1 MKEARKESQETSMAE
16 PGCGGQTGQQEEN
29 GRQREQGQVLWGE
42 HRDAAGL
49 CRYGI
54 RKGNAQLELDSGK
67 NEEQERLLQIH
78 KPEKESPRQCTFAS
92 EYRAAMWIL
101 HWVLLVSPSAPPSP
115 MCSSLASGAQDP
127 CASGNAAVV
136 GVRGPGGSRDWESA
150 GVLTRGS

>member
-54 RKGNAQLELDSGK
+54 RKGNAQLELDLARMK
-67 NEEQERLLQIH
+67 N
-78 KPEKESPRQCTFAS
+78 KKDF
-92 EYRAAMWIL
+92 YRYTNQKRK
-101 HWVLLVSPSAPPSP
+101 VQGSVPLLVSTELQCGYCTGSCWCLPVPLPV
-115 MCSSLASGAQDP
+115 P
-127 CASGNAAVV
+127 CAA
-136 GVRGPGGSRDWESA
+136 
-150 GVLTRGS
+150 L